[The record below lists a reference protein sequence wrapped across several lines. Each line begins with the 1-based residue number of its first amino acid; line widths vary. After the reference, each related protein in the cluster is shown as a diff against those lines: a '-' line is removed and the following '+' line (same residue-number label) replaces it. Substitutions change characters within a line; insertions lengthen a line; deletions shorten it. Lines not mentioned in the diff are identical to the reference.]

1 MPTLSRFACAR
12 MKKRKHQQALDPN
25 NGTSTSSN
33 KRNGNA
39 FVGGVGNGTST
50 SSSTPTPTA
59 ASPLPA
65 APSPNR
71 VARFQSERASLPIW
85 LARKQLLAEV
95 KLRGVDGAFIYHLFS
110 FSFSRTKPNSHLSFF
125 LSSLSISPIQL
136 RAHDTVILV
145 GETGS
150 GKSTQLPQ
158 LMLDAGLAGGSGS
171 GNGNEKNNSSKRH
184 NSHPSHPPR
193 IAVTQPRR
201 VAASTVARRVAS
213 ERGSALG
220 GEVGYAVRFVDA
232 TSPSTRIK
240 FLTDGMLLREALL
253 DPLLSRY
260 GAVLLDEAHERTV
273 QTDVLF
279 GLVKEAQEKR
289 RRRRHGRGEGK
300 VKGKEGEGEEVC
312 GAAAA
317 AAAGPLKVVVMSATL
332 DAAAAARYF
341 GSSSS
346 SKNDDDSPAA
356 AAASPSSSNA
366 AAPARVV
373 LVPGRAHPV
382 EIRYLPA
389 PEPSYVDAAL
399 RAVLQ
404 IHAEEAPGDILVF
417 LTGQDEIEALA
428 RLLVDRSRGESSS
441 SNNNNNNSSNSSSS
455 KRQQQQNP
463 TTKTMISSLSSN
475 SNPSSTA
482 PLLSPRNERLFVV
495 PLYAALSADAQA
507 AAFAAPPPQ
516 TRKVVLATNVA
527 ETSVTV
533 PGVRFVVDS
542 GLVKLRSFDAAR
554 GADLLAVVPVSKAQA
569 KQRAGRAGR
578 EAPGKCFRLYTEES
592 YCGLAATTLPEIARV
607 NLRGAVLQLAALGV
621 RDPLRFDFMDRPPA
635 AALLRAVE
643 SLVALGAFEIPRGV
657 GGAGNGDQQRIKLT
671 EVGAAMARLPVD
683 PPLARVLLAAAVA
696 DNNNNDSESESQDNS
711 KTSSSSSPITLDA
724 AAVVAMVST
733 DQVFLD
739 SPSRRERTA
748 ELRARFAARG
758 DGDAVTALR
767 VFRGFQATPPEAR
780 KGWCSDFYFSYR
792 ALRKAVDIYGQ
803 LLDHLVGLGL
813 VRGRGGIAA
822 KKRKEGETKG
832 ETADDSHLDAPE
844 PPADTAPLRRAL
856 ASGLFAHAA
865 LRSPDGSYHVIA
877 TGAKVAIHPSS
888 VLCGVGSG
896 GGERSSSNQQQQQQ
910 QRRRGPPPPACIV
923 FDELL
928 RTARDYARGVT
939 VVDASWL
946 PEIAPAFF
954 ARHRASAASGGEVGH
969 VVVGRR

>member
-1 MPTLSRFACAR
+1 
-12 MKKRKHQQALDPN
+12 
-25 NGTSTSSN
+25 
-33 KRNGNA
+33 
-39 FVGGVGNGTST
+39 
-50 SSSTPTPTA
+50 
-59 ASPLPA
+59 
-65 APSPNR
+65 
-71 VARFQSERASLPIW
+71 
-85 LARKQLLAEV
+85 
-95 KLRGVDGAFIYHLFS
+95 
-110 FSFSRTKPNSHLSFF
+110 
-125 LSSLSISPIQL
+125 
-136 RAHDTVILV
+136 
-145 GETGS
+145 
-150 GKSTQLPQ
+150 
-158 LMLDAGLAGGSGS
+158 MLDAGLAGSE
-171 GNGNEKNNSSKRH
+171 NDDKNKNSNH
-184 NSHPSHPPR
+184 HHYHHHPPR

-201 VAASTVARRVAS
+201 VAASTVARRVAA

-279 GLVKEAQEKR
+279 GLVKAAQEKR
-289 RRRRHGRGEGK
+289 RRRMRTGGDGEA
-300 VKGKEGEGEEVC
+300 C
-312 GAAAA
+312 T
-317 AAAGPLKVVVMSATL
+317 GPLKVVVMSATL
-332 DAAAAARYF
+332 DAAAAAKYF
-341 GSSSS
+341 GSSSGPNGGDGEGE
-346 SKNDDDSPAA
+346 KGEEG
-356 AAASPSSSNA
+356 ASA
-366 AAPARVV
+366 DKTIIPARVV

-382 EIRYLPA
+382 EVRYLPA

-404 IHAEEAPGDILVF
+404 IHSEEAPGDILVF

-428 RLLVDRSRGESSS
+428 RLLVDRSRGESASGGGGVGGAAGNNNLPLSS
-441 SNNNNNNSSNSSSS
+441 STSAMISSPLLSNNNSS
-455 KRQQQQNP
+455 
-463 TTKTMISSLSSN
+463 
-475 SNPSSTA
+475 STQ
-482 PLLSPRNERLFVV
+482 PLLSPRGEGLFVA

-533 PGVRFVVDS
+533 PGVRFVIDS

-554 GADLLAVVPVSKAQA
+554 GADSLAVVPVSKAQA

-592 YCGLAATTLPEIARV
+592 YLALAATTTPEIARV

-621 RDPLRFDFMDRPPA
+621 PDPLLFDFMDRPPA

-643 SLVALGAFEIPRGV
+643 SLVALGAFEIPRG
-657 GGAGNGDQQRIKLT
+657 GAGGGGGSGEKIRLT

-683 PPLARVLLAAAVA
+683 PTLARVLLAADAA
-696 DNNNNDSESESQDNS
+696 DSEGADGNS
-711 KTSSSSSPITLDA
+711 SSSSFSSSPITLDA
-724 AAVVAMVST
+724 TAVVAMVST

-739 SPSRRERTA
+739 WPSRRERA
-748 ELRARFAARG
+748 MELRARFAARG

-813 VRGRGGIAA
+813 LKGRRKKMAA
-822 KKRKEGETKG
+822 SKKGSGSRSEVEI
-832 ETADDSHLDAPE
+832 DSSHLDAPE

-856 ASGLFAHAA
+856 AAGLFAHAA

-888 VLCGVGSG
+888 VLCGVGAGSSGSRSG
-896 GGERSSSNQQQQQQ
+896 GGDKSNQQQ
-910 QRRRGPPPPACIV
+910 RRVAPPPACIV

-939 VVDASWL
+939 TIEASWL

-954 ARHRASAASGGEVGH
+954 ARHRASAASGGEAGH
-969 VVVGRR
+969 VVVVR

>member
-1 MPTLSRFACAR
+1 
-12 MKKRKHQQALDPN
+12 
-25 NGTSTSSN
+25 
-33 KRNGNA
+33 
-39 FVGGVGNGTST
+39 
-50 SSSTPTPTA
+50 
-59 ASPLPA
+59 
-65 APSPNR
+65 
-71 VARFQSERASLPIW
+71 
-85 LARKQLLAEV
+85 
-95 KLRGVDGAFIYHLFS
+95 
-110 FSFSRTKPNSHLSFF
+110 
-125 LSSLSISPIQL
+125 
-136 RAHDTVILV
+136 
-145 GETGS
+145 
-150 GKSTQLPQ
+150 
-158 LMLDAGLAGGSGS
+158 MLDAGLAGGGS
-171 GNGNEKNNSSKRH
+171 GGNNNKGTTK
-184 NSHPSHPPR
+184 HPPR

-201 VAASTVARRVAS
+201 VAASTVARRVAA
-213 ERGSALG
+213 ERGSDLG

-232 TSPSTRIK
+232 TSPATRIK

-279 GLVKEAQEKR
+279 GLVKAAQEKR
-289 RRRRHGRGEGK
+289 RRLGKEEEEGSGG
-300 VKGKEGEGEEVC
+300 VEGEGEASA
-312 GAAAA
+312 AAAA

-332 DAAAAARYF
+332 DAAAAAQYF
-341 GSSSS
+341 GRSSSS
-346 SKNDDDSPAA
+346 DREASEGAPADTATASA
-356 AAASPSSSNA
+356 ATVT
-366 AAPARVV
+366 PARVV

-382 EIRYLPA
+382 EVRYLPA

-404 IHAEEAPGDILVF
+404 VHAEEDAGDILVF

-428 RLLVDRSRGESSS
+428 RLLVDRSRGESASGAGGGGGVGGGAAGKRQRRDPPPSS
-441 SNNNNNNSSNSSSS
+441 SPPFPLFSNNNNNNSST
-455 KRQQQQNP
+455 Q
-463 TTKTMISSLSSN
+463 
-475 SNPSSTA
+475 
-482 PLLSPRNERLFVV
+482 PLLSPRGERLFVV

-507 AAFAAPPPQ
+507 AAFAPPPPG

-542 GLVKLRSFDAAR
+542 GLVKLRSFDASR
-554 GADLLAVVPVSKAQA
+554 GADSLAVVPVSKAQA

-592 YCGLAATTLPEIARV
+592 YSGLAATTLPEIARV

-621 RDPLRFDFMDRPPA
+621 KDPLRFDFMDRPPA

-643 SLVALGAFEIPRGV
+643 SLVALGAFEIPRGGK
-657 GGAGNGDQQRIKLT
+657 GGEGGDNRIRLT

-683 PPLARVLLAAAVA
+683 PPLARVLLAAAAA
-696 DNNNNDSESESQDNS
+696 DNDADN
-711 KTSSSSSPITLDA
+711 TSSSPSSSPITLDA

-739 SPSRRERTA
+739 SPGKRERAA

-813 VRGRGGIAA
+813 LKGRRKKSSNKKGGSERSEEEENNNKLEI
-822 KKRKEGETKG
+822 
-832 ETADDSHLDAPE
+832 DSHLDAPE

-856 ASGLFAHAA
+856 AAGLFAHAA

-888 VLCGVGSG
+888 VLCGVGAGGGGGSGGSGGSGSG
-896 GGERSSSNQQQQQQ
+896 GGGSEQQQLQQRQ
-910 QRRRGPPPPACIV
+910 QRRSVPPPACIV

-939 VVDASWL
+939 AIEASWL
-946 PEIAPAFF
+946 PELAPAFF
-954 ARHRASAASGGEVGH
+954 ARHRASAASGGEAGH

>member
-1 MPTLSRFACAR
+1 
-12 MKKRKHQQALDPN
+12 
-25 NGTSTSSN
+25 
-33 KRNGNA
+33 
-39 FVGGVGNGTST
+39 
-50 SSSTPTPTA
+50 
-59 ASPLPA
+59 
-65 APSPNR
+65 
-71 VARFQSERASLPIW
+71 
-85 LARKQLLAEV
+85 
-95 KLRGVDGAFIYHLFS
+95 
-110 FSFSRTKPNSHLSFF
+110 
-125 LSSLSISPIQL
+125 
-136 RAHDTVILV
+136 
-145 GETGS
+145 
-150 GKSTQLPQ
+150 
-158 LMLDAGLAGGSGS
+158 MLDAGLAGSGSGS
-171 GNGNEKNNSSKRH
+171 GRNNNKGKSGAKHHHS
-184 NSHPSHPPR
+184 SHPPR

-201 VAASTVARRVAS
+201 VAASTVARRVAA

-279 GLVKEAQEKR
+279 GLVKAAQEKR
-289 RRRRHGRGEGK
+289 RRRKK
-300 VKGKEGEGEEVC
+300 VVAAAEEEEDDDDEGEREG
-312 GAAAA
+312 GG
-317 AAAGPLKVVVMSATL
+317 AGPLKVVVMSATL
-332 DAAAAARYF
+332 DAASAARYF
-341 GSSSS
+341 GSRASGA
-346 SKNDDDSPAA
+346 KEEGGEEGAA
-356 AAASPSSSNA
+356 KGAAT
-366 AAPARVV
+366 PARVV

-382 EIRYLPA
+382 EVRYLPA

-404 IHAEEAPGDILVF
+404 VHAEEQPGDVLVF

-428 RLLVDRSRGESSS
+428 RLLVDRSRGESASHGGGGGGGG
-441 SNNNNNNSSNSSSS
+441 
-455 KRQQQQNP
+455 KRQQHSNP
-463 TTKTMISSLSSN
+463 QSSSPFPLLSSPN
-475 SNPSSTA
+475 DNSSTL
-482 PLLSPRNERLFVV
+482 PLLSPRGERLFVV

-507 AAFAAPPPQ
+507 AAFAAPPPG

-554 GADLLAVVPVSKAQA
+554 GADSLAVVPVSKAQA

-592 YCGLAATTLPEIARV
+592 YCGLAAITLPEIARV
-607 NLRGAVLQLAALGV
+607 NLRGTVLQLAALGV
-621 RDPLRFDFMDRPPA
+621 KDPLRFDFMDRPPA

-643 SLVALGAFEIPRGV
+643 SLVALGAFEIPRG
-657 GGAGNGDQQRIKLT
+657 GGDRGGKIRLT

-683 PPLARVLLAAAVA
+683 PPLARVLLAAAAA
-696 DNNNNDSESESQDNS
+696 DNNDGDDNS
-711 KTSSSSSPITLDA
+711 SPSGSSSSPITLDA

-739 SPSRRERTA
+739 SPSKRERATD
-748 ELRARFAARG
+748 LRARFAARG

-767 VFRGFQATPPEAR
+767 VFRGFQGTPPEAR

-813 VRGRGGIAA
+813 LKGRKKSLLA
-822 KKRKEGETKG
+822 KKGSGSEESKKLEI
-832 ETADDSHLDAPE
+832 DSHLDAPE

-856 ASGLFAHAA
+856 AAGLFAHAA

-888 VLCGVGSG
+888 VLCGIGAG
-896 GGERSSSNQQQQQQ
+896 GGGGNSSNNQQQQSR
-910 QRRRGPPPPACIV
+910 QRLAPPPACIV

-939 VVDASWL
+939 AVEASWL

-954 ARHRASAASGGEVGH
+954 ARHRASAASGGEAGH
-969 VVVGRR
+969 VVVGR